1 MLATAYRLN
10 RSSQIAKVQKLGRL
24 VKATVVQVRGLANRR
39 GETRLTVI
47 VSKKAWRLATRRN
60 LWKRQARQLVQ
71 SQFCQIESKTGQL
84 KPNIGGFDLVV
95 TLLPLPSGW
104 TTAQY
109 QDKLNEELEQCLR
122 SFVSA

>member
-39 GETRLTVI
+39 GNTRLTVI

-71 SQFCQIESKTGQL
+71 EKFCQPDLQSGAL
-84 KPNIGGFDLVV
+84 KPKIGGFDLVV

-104 TTAQY
+104 TAEQYRTA
-109 QDKLNEELEQCLR
+109 LNQELEQCLN